1 MADMPGKHDN
11 SGLPDGTW
19 MGGQYLGQGGD
30 GTLHYWVKIDEDQ
43 KIVDRMV
50 IKDIQSREDT
60 QEPPAYRGIY
70 EDLVRKGLDFGVA
83 ASGKAG
89 EAQPDERFFR
99 EAYLQGLFTDPSG
112 SSPVYTVPLRG
123 YKKGHL
129 PDDEKGT
136 HWRVYM
142 DLFHAGDLWNLVH
155 HHTSVDDRG
164 YTVDVPLPEAFIWWF
179 FTCIANALV
188 QMDNCIKTRN
198 NARPEGDEVLVMID
212 MKPQNILLDA
222 IRGNEYPIYPKPLMS
237 DFGSAHI
244 TYKTDPKNVCPDED
258 SADKDP
264 ADKPINQIATVGY
277 WAPEMSKWYGMQ
289 DIPQQ
294 GIKEPLHSWTN
305 IWQAGRMI
313 EALMRRKKIVQDDD
327 WRDKYGQNESLIKQY
342 PPQDPWFPEFK
353 YSNEL
358 IEIVW
363 RCQRFDPKL
372 RPSPTELLAYIKQHA
387 PNHTHGMER
396 WANADWIAEQEV
408 IHESMLD
415 TNPEKAEG
423 FSARM
428 QARAL
433 AGQLLFLNEFPDQD
447 LAERYANLDMD
458 LPEGCL
464 LAYHE
469 ITALPKT
476 TTAITCALGLG
487 NNSNTS
493 FLRRAISAKR
503 QRLIEGFPKTSCLE
517 EWDSLHAMWLYEMM
531 ELPDP
536 SDMTNDD
543 WKLGP
548 RTRGLNLPIVL
559 KMTRRFYQSHPEATD
574 PSAALS
580 NDSLARYGTVSL
592 AWMTWLIGETARRT
606 VFLAHIVNYFA
617 SKDLET
623 GEASPYYEP
632 LNDEMIWNMPLP
644 CSSAAWE
651 AKTEQEWL
659 GVVHFQH
666 QVDDQAV
673 SLSSIFALEPTI
685 KSLLTKLRPE
695 QLRLEYAGN
704 LGLDNSDSLRNL
716 VVHCALAEK
725 F

>member
-1 MADMPGKHDN
+1 MADKPGKHDN
-11 SGLPDGTW
+11 RGLPDGTW
-19 MGGQYLGQGGD
+19 KGGQYLGQGGD
-30 GTLHYWVKIDEDQ
+30 GTLHYWVEIDENQ

-50 IKDIQSREDT
+50 IKDLWSREDT
-60 QEPPAYRGIY
+60 QEPPAYQGIY

-129 PDDEKGT
+129 TDDNKGT

-142 DLFHAGDLWNLVH
+142 DLFHAGDLWNLVY
-155 HHTSVDDRG
+155 HHTSVDDQG
-164 YTVDVPLPEAFIWWF
+164 YTVDVPLPEAFIWWV

-188 QMDNCIKTRN
+188 QMDNCIKTRK

-222 IRGNEYPIYPKPLMS
+222 IRGNKYPIYPKPLMS

-244 TYKTDPKNVCPDED
+244 TYKTDPKNVCPDEG

-277 WAPEMSKWYGMQ
+277 WAPEMSKWYGNQ

-294 GIKEPLHSWTN
+294 GIQEPLHSWTN

-313 EALMRRKKIVQDDD
+313 EALMRRKRIVQDDD
-327 WRDKYGQNESLIKQY
+327 WRDKYGQIDSSIKQY

-396 WANADWIAEQEV
+396 WANAEWIAEQEV

-464 LAYHE
+464 LAYHG
-469 ITALPKT
+469 K
-476 TTAITCALGLG
+476 
-487 NNSNTS
+487 
-493 FLRRAISAKR
+493 
-503 QRLIEGFPKTSCLE
+503 
-517 EWDSLHAMWLYEMM
+517 D
-531 ELPDP
+531 DP
-536 SDMTNDD
+536 AR
-543 WKLGP
+543 KG
-548 RTRGLNLPIVL
+548 RIV
-559 KMTRRFYQSHPEATD
+559 R
-574 PSAALS
+574 
-580 NDSLARYGTVSL
+580 
-592 AWMTWLIGETARRT
+592 
-606 VFLAHIVNYFA
+606 
-617 SKDLET
+617 
-623 GEASPYYEP
+623 
-632 LNDEMIWNMPLP
+632 
-644 CSSAAWE
+644 
-651 AKTEQEWL
+651 
-659 GVVHFQH
+659 
-666 QVDDQAV
+666 
-673 SLSSIFALEPTI
+673 
-685 KSLLTKLRPE
+685 
-695 QLRLEYAGN
+695 
-704 LGLDNSDSLRNL
+704 
-716 VVHCALAEK
+716 
-725 F
+725 